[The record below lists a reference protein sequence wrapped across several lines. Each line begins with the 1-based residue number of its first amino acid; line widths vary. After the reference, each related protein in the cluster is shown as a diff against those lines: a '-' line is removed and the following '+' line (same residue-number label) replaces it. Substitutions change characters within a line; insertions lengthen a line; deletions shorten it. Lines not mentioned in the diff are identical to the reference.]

1 MVFHV
6 YGLDENGPK
15 SMLYY
20 RLTCVSSL
28 LYQVLGSVR
37 TKVDSYAQK
46 IDNFSMLLLQA
57 RNIMIEKSETLESEN
72 EAVEVKQRSASM
84 MTHAGDRETDQTR
97 SPGK

>member
-6 YGLDENGPK
+6 FSLYGNEPQ
-15 SMLYY
+15 SMLYQ
-20 RLTCVSSL
+20 RVTCVSSL
-28 LYQVLGSVR
+28 LCQVLGSVR

-57 RNIMIEKSETLESEN
+57 RNIMIEKSETLESET